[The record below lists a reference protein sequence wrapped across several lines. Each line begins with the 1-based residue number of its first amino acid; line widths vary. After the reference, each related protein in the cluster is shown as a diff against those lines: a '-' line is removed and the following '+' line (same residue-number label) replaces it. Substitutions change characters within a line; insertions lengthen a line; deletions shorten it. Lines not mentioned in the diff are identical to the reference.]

1 LARVPYVQRDQM
13 PPDKLGIYDRIAS
26 TRGSVQNV
34 FAALLNSPDAAE
46 AVTSMG
52 EYLRYNCPLDPAI
65 RETAI
70 LATAREMGNRYEWAQ
85 HEPVAREVGVR
96 DEVIEA
102 IRSGKAPMGLPAK
115 EGVFAQGARELTRDG
130 ALTERTLAAIEH
142 LLGTRQAVDFVV
154 LVSYYGMV
162 ARIISTFQ
170 VDFDEWLD
178 PETGF

>member
-1 LARVPYVQRDQM
+1 MA
-13 PPDKLGIYDRIAS
+13 PDKLGVYDRIAS

-34 FAALLNSPDAAE
+34 FAALLNSPEAAE
-46 AVTSMG
+46 AVTSVG
-52 EYLRYNCPLDPAI
+52 EYLRYKCPLDPAI
-65 RETAI
+65 RETTI
-70 LATAREMGNRYEWAQ
+70 LAAAREMGNRYEWAQ

-102 IRSGKAPMGLPAK
+102 VRTGKAPMGLPAK

-130 ALTERTLAAIEH
+130 ALSQETFEAIEH
-142 LLGTRQAVDFVV
+142 LLGTKQTVDFVV
-154 LVSYYGMV
+154 LVGYYGMV

-170 VDFDEWLD
+170 VDFDDWLD